1 MSTKLKLLYV
11 TFFIVTLI
19 VVSFANHFYKN
30 LSHIEVGHKY
40 TVVADQY
47 FNFKKNSLKKIIKKS
62 INQSFQ
68 LKNIK
73 IIDETLTLPKS
84 KSSIQFDLL
93 LYEFV
98 DASEIEFDINKVY
111 IGSIKEIVRDI
122 SSNKS
127 IYDYEYLKSLYE
139 GQIIEDQNR
148 SKADIKNEYQELIS
162 SSLYKL
168 YPPKIKCFF
177 KSEQLCLNKFKRYYY
192 DLYQALN
199 VSALAMEMN
208 TFKGEGSNLV
218 EAPVFEILAEFE
230 KQKKLFYI
238 DGENSQFKEFKKEQY
253 FQRKYNE
260 LLKSDFFMNYIP
272 DEFCLNYNSECFRE
286 LGEYFNKI
294 LSKQQLEM
302 KLPFKVKYV
311 QKPKDKKSKVFLEL
325 PLNIAA
331 AFIATYLFFIFTNR
345 SFRIKIK

>member
-1 MSTKLKLLYV
+1 
-11 TFFIVTLI
+11 
-19 VVSFANHFYKN
+19 
-30 LSHIEVGHKY
+30 
-40 TVVADQY
+40 
-47 FNFKKNSLKKIIKKS
+47 
-62 INQSFQ
+62 
-68 LKNIK
+68 
-73 IIDETLTLPKS
+73 
-84 KSSIQFDLL
+84 
-93 LYEFV
+93 
-98 DASEIEFDINKVY
+98 
-111 IGSIKEIVRDI
+111 
-122 SSNKS
+122 
-127 IYDYEYLKSLYE
+127 
-139 GQIIEDQNR
+139 
-148 SKADIKNEYQELIS
+148 
-162 SSLYKL
+162 
-168 YPPKIKCFF
+168 
-177 KSEQLCLNKFKRYYY
+177 
-192 DLYQALN
+192 
-199 VSALAMEMN
+199 MEMN

-272 DEFCLNYNSECFRE
+272 DEFCLTYNPECFRK

-294 LSKQQLEM
+294 LSKHQLEM

-311 QKPKDKKSKVFLEL
+311 QKPKDKKSKVFSEL